1 MKLHGPPVHVDMKAC
16 RAKVFQRLDVV
27 DPHTRA
33 LQDLQRGVM
42 NRIHL
47 LSVEIAKRFQ
57 GGSFHDDCPLSMR
70 FRR

>member
-1 MKLHGPPVHVDMKAC
+1 
-16 RAKVFQRLDVV
+16 
-27 DPHTRA
+27 
-33 LQDLQRGVM
+33 LQRGVM